1 MLLFLGRA
9 IKFAIQGF
17 FRNFWLSLVTIIIL
31 ILTLFSVTIVT
42 GINVVAEQAIGSIQD
57 RVDVSVY
64 FKVDAPE
71 SEVLAVRDT
80 LLTIPEVQNV
90 TYVSKDEA
98 LGKFREQHSDDSVI
112 LEAIDQLEDNPLSA
126 TIVIKAYSINEYSA
140 IISVLDDPKYT
151 ELIEERNF
159 DNNELVINR
168 LADVSDRIEYIG
180 IVVSLIFVIIA
191 ILIIFNTIRINIYTH
206 REEIGIMK
214 LVGSSNAFVRMPFII
229 ESFLYAIVAVA
240 ITLALIYPLIN
251 VVPPQ
256 INSFFA
262 GYDLDITSYF
272 QNNLIRLVLLQLLF
286 AIILSA
292 ISSSIAIGRYL
303 RV

>member
-1 MLLFLGRA
+1 MFLFLGRA

-42 GINVVAEQAIGSIQD
+42 GINVVAEQAITSIQD

-64 FKVDAPE
+64 FKADANE
-71 SEVLAVRDT
+71 QNVLTVRDT
-80 LLTIPEVQNV
+80 LLALPEVQDV
-90 TYVSKDEA
+90 TYVSKDQA
-98 LGKFREQHSDDSVI
+98 LEKFRAEHSDDSVI
-112 LEAIDQLEDNPLSA
+112 LDAIDQLEENPLSA
-126 TIVIKAYSINEYSA
+126 TIIIKAHSIDEYSA
-140 IISVLDDPKYT
+140 ITAVLDDPQYT
-151 ELIEERNF
+151 DLIEERNF
-159 DNNELVINR
+159 DNNEEVINR
-168 LADVSDRIEYIG
+168 LADVSNRIEQIG
-180 IVVSLIFVIIA
+180 IIVSVIFVIIA
-191 ILIIFNTIRINIYTH
+191 VLIIFNTIRINIYTH

-229 ESFLYAIVAVA
+229 ESLLYAIIAVA
-240 ITLALIYPLIN
+240 IALAVLYPLIN
-251 VVPPQ
+251 VVAPQ

-262 GYDLDITSYF
+262 GYDFDITSYF
-272 QNNLIRLVLLQLLF
+272 QNNILRLVMLQLLF
-286 AIILSA
+286 AIVLSA